1 MSDAPSTTPQTSTQQ
16 FLRQCTLLVSNKAG
30 KALDLSALRI
40 KFQVK
45 MTGTATPNTADIRVY
60 NISYDTA
67 FQIQKEFTKVVLQ
80 GGYQANFGVVF
91 QGNIK
96 QVLIGRESATDTFI
110 DIIAGDGDIAYN
122 FAIVNRTLAAGSR
135 PLDQINTSAAAMSKT
150 GEATLQAPTNMPI
163 TQLPRAKVMYGSA
176 SKYMKQSGQNTKHSW
191 SIQNGNI
198 QFVPING
205 YLKGEAV
212 VLTSK
217 TGMIGTPNQTNIGV
231 NIKCLM
237 NPLIRVGGRVKIDN
251 KSIAGYKINL
261 DVPGSP
267 ANIPA
272 PLTADG
278 MYYVWTISHSGDAR
292 SNDPWYTDLI
302 CINTSVSSNPL
313 NATATS
319 YQG

>member
-1 MSDAPSTTPQTSTQQ
+1 MASAPTTAPISSTEQ
-16 FLRQCTLLVSNKAG
+16 FLRTCTLLVSNKAG

-45 MTGTATPNTADIRVY
+45 MTGTATPNTADIRVF
-60 NISYDTA
+60 NIEENTA

-80 GGYQANFGVVF
+80 GGYQSNFGVIF

-96 QVLIGRESATDTFI
+96 QVLVGRESQTDTFI

-122 FAIVNRTLAAGSR
+122 FAIVNRTLAAGNSQA
-135 PLDQINTSAAAMSKT
+135 DQVNTAAASMNAT
-150 GEATLQAPTNMPI
+150 GGTTLMPPTTLPPAQN
-163 TQLPRAKVMYGSA
+163 PRAKVMYGPA
-176 SKYMKQSGQNTKHSW
+176 SKYMKQSGQNSNHSW
-191 SIQNGNI
+191 SIQKGQI
-198 QFVPING
+198 QFVPVNG

-217 TGMIGTPNQTNIGV
+217 TGMIGTPQQTNVGV
-231 NIKCLM
+231 NVKCLM
-237 NPLIRVGGRVKIDN
+237 NPIIRVGGRVRIDN

-261 DVPGSP
+261 DVVGSP

-278 MYYVWTISHSGDAR
+278 TYYVWTISHSGDTR
-292 SNDPWYTDLI
+292 GNDPWFTDLI

-313 NATATS
+313 NSTSTS
-319 YQG
+319 YSG